1 MTIEELS
8 DLAELIPKL
17 TKTVPVYSRP
27 INEYHAGRSYGL
39 MEDVGTQYEGYTYDY
54 MSSHVDE
61 NNNTTIVKL
70 CSINHRNGSPARTV
84 EIIQDMPE
92 KLCRTFCFHDLMHD
106 IKNTVIDIQMIVA
119 MADHIK
125 RYPEEY
131 KTMKTLVNNK
141 KLIEKLI
148 KKPNFRL
155 KDHMD
160 LLEFASEQS

>member
-17 TKTVPVYSRP
+17 TKTVPLYSRP
-27 INEYHAGRSYGL
+27 IDEYHLGKSHGL
-39 MEDVGTQYEGYTYDY
+39 MEDVGTQYEGYVYDY
-54 MSSHVDE
+54 MSSNVDE
-61 NNNTTIVKL
+61 NDNTIIKL
-70 CSINHRNGSPARTV
+70 CSINHRNGSPVRTV
-84 EIIQDMPE
+84 EIIKDMPE
-92 KLCRTFCFHDLMHD
+92 KLCRTFYFGDLMHD

-141 KLIEKLI
+141 KLIEKLV

-160 LLEFASEQS
+160 LLEFASEES

>member
-17 TKTVPVYSRP
+17 KETIPLYSRP
-27 INEYHAGRSYGL
+27 IGKYHSGTTYGL

-54 MSSHVDE
+54 ISSFVDE
-61 NNNTTIVKL
+61 NNNTLVKL
-70 CSINHRNGSPARTV
+70 CSINHRDNSPARTV
-84 EIIQDMPE
+84 EIREDIPE
-92 KLCRTFCFHDLMHD
+92 KLCRTFYFQNLMYN
-106 IKNTVIDIQMIVA
+106 IKDTVIDIQMIVA

-148 KKPNFRL
+148 EKPNFKL
-155 KDHMD
+155 KDHID

>member
-1 MTIEELS
+1 
-8 DLAELIPKL
+8 
-17 TKTVPVYSRP
+17 
-27 INEYHAGRSYGL
+27 
-39 MEDVGTQYEGYTYDY
+39 MEDVGTQYEGYAYDY
-54 MSSHVDE
+54 MSSFVDE
-61 NNNTTIVKL
+61 NNNTLVKL
-70 CSINHRNGSPARTV
+70 CSINHRNVSLRTV
-84 EIIQDMPE
+84 EIRQDMPE
-92 KLCRTFCFHDLMHD
+92 KLCRTFSFDDLMHD
-106 IKNTVIDIQMIVA
+106 IKNAMIDVQMIVA

-148 KKPNFRL
+148 KKPDFRL

>member
-17 TKTVPVYSRP
+17 AKTVPLYSRS
-27 INEYHAGRSYGL
+27 IYKYHPGTSYGFI
-39 MEDVGTQYEGYTYDY
+39 EDVGTQYEGYAYAY
-54 MSSHVDE
+54 MSSFVDE
-61 NNNTTIVKL
+61 NNNSIIKL
-70 CSINHRNGSPARTV
+70 CSINHRDSPARTV
-84 EIIQDMPE
+84 EIREDMPE
-92 KLCRTFCFHDLMHD
+92 KLCRTFSFHDLMHD
-106 IKNTVIDIQMIVA
+106 VKNTVIDIQMIVA

-141 KLIEKLI
+141 KLIEKLV

-160 LLEFASEQS
+160 LLEFASEES